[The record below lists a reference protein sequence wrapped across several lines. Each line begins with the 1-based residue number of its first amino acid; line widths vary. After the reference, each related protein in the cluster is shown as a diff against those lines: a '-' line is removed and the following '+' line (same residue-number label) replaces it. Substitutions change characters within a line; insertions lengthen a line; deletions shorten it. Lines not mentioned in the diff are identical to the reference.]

1 MIKVNS
7 FNYNNG
13 YTGLKT
19 TQGRKSSPNF
29 TGSVAKPAN
38 FANYLKQTNLIKFM
52 QKLKWFDGEQG
63 RILIT
68 AIGTGA
74 IAPLFIAWNPYV
86 KPKEGATQEEKDNLK
101 KTQKYTAMRQP
112 ISATL
117 AIPIQMSLVK
127 PIEKGLDVIFNNPNY
142 SKILPT
148 YMDKS
153 ALQDDKY
160 IERQE
165 KAKLKGQNLDKNERK
180 AKLSENVK
188 KVKNEQ
194 ISKVANNFLQTGE
207 IRIREGVDGVVDN
220 KSTAEALKNEIRG
233 YMNDANF
240 LRYDSFNNDELEKL
254 LKNPDA
260 ELQEITKGKDYYA
273 QRAEIL
279 VDNQTE
285 LKRVLGS
292 ELPQDKTKI
301 AEYLKEHKNKVS
313 DEKLAKIYQE
323 IIDLPDPDSQASRC
337 SRTIERINKIERIC
351 GGEKKFTKEKYLQYM
366 TEDEA
371 ELTRRLRKFAEVYK
385 SLEETPAGIKKAI
398 SELAENCRFDTNN
411 TRLYTIFHDISTFG
425 ENSTSLKEKICKDI
439 VKGYK
444 CMLSKRYRFMK
455 EVAGISLGMFVTVP
469 ITCHALNWVYPRFME
484 LFMPNLAASK
494 ASTTSNASTASTTS
508 NANKSGGEK

>member
-1 MIKVNS
+1 M
-7 FNYNNG
+7 
-13 YTGLKT
+13 
-19 TQGRKSSPNF
+19 
-29 TGSVAKPAN
+29 
-38 FANYLKQTNLIKFM
+38 
-52 QKLKWFDGEQG
+52 
-63 RILIT
+63 
-68 AIGTGA
+68 
-74 IAPLFIAWNPYV
+74 
-86 KPKEGATQEEKDNLK
+86 
-101 KTQKYTAMRQP
+101 
-112 ISATL
+112 
-117 AIPIQMSLVK
+117 
-127 PIEKGLDVIFNNPNY
+127 
-142 SKILPT
+142 
-148 YMDKS
+148 
-153 ALQDDKY
+153 
-160 IERQE
+160 
-165 KAKLKGQNLDKNERK
+165 
-180 AKLSENVK
+180 
-188 KVKNEQ
+188 
-194 ISKVANNFLQTGE
+194 
-207 IRIREGVDGVVDN
+207 
-220 KSTAEALKNEIRG
+220 
-233 YMNDANF
+233 
-240 LRYDSFNNDELEKL
+240 
-254 LKNPDA
+254 
-260 ELQEITKGKDYYA
+260 
-273 QRAEIL
+273 
-279 VDNQTE
+279 
-285 LKRVLGS
+285 
-292 ELPQDKTKI
+292 PQDKTKI
-301 AEYLKEHKNKVS
+301 AEYLKEHKNKVD

-494 ASTTSNASTASTTS
+494 ASTTSTASNASNAS